1 MEFEMP
7 QLSVKDMAQRV
18 QQGIDAPEKAALRAL
33 DQISKNDGVLKAW
46 AFTIE
51 PRDVDALVGQAAAKG
66 PLAGIPVGIKDVINV
81 ADMPTRSGSLACNDA
96 PVQFDAASVGLLR
109 AAGAIPIG
117 KTVTAEFAFK
127 SPGATRNPVNIDHT
141 PGGSSSGSAA
151 AVAAG
156 MVPVALGT
164 QTGGSMIRPAAFC
177 GVIGYKPTFGSL
189 HRDGLKITCDSLDT
203 IGWYGRTVS
212 DVATVGQ
219 VLLPQYWA
227 VGGEPA
233 EKAGAA
239 QKNADQAS
247 LRDLKVTQLLAGWS
261 GRNLD
266 VEADKALDVAATD
279 LRNAGAAVEAIG
291 GPVGVLHQMIEAH
304 SVIMHYEFAQSLAP
318 VVRVHPGKLSAVLVN
333 AVIEGSKI
341 CPRQYLDMK
350 SIQIEFRDKWT
361 ALFQDADIILT
372 PSAPG
377 PAPSGIEGTGS
388 SIFNV
393 IWSLLGWPCIHLPTS
408 FAQNG
413 LPLGVQLVA
422 KPGADASLLSWAD
435 AIHRATD
442 RRL

>member
-1 MEFEMP
+1 MELEMA
-7 QLSVKDMAQRV
+7 QLSVKEIAQRV
-18 QQGIDAPEKAALRAL
+18 RQGLDAPERAAQRAL
-33 DQISKNDGVLKAW
+33 DQIRKHDGVLRAW
-46 AFTIE
+46 AFVMDAG
-51 PRDVDALVGQAAAKG
+51 DVGSLVGPTTLNG
-66 PLAGIPVGIKDVINV
+66 PLAGIPVGVKDVIDV
-81 ADMPTRSGSLACNDA
+81 ADMPTRSGSLACRDLS
-96 PVQFDAASVGLLR
+96 VQFDAASVGLLR

-177 GVIGYKPTFGSL
+177 GVIGFKPTFGSL
-189 HRDGLKITCDSLDT
+189 HRDGLKLTCDSLDT

-227 VGGEPA
+227 GGAQAAKAAVPA
-233 EKAGAA
+233 QNNK
-239 QKNADQAS
+239 D
-247 LRDLKVTQLLAGWS
+247 LTLVRDLKITHLSASWS
-261 GRNLD
+261 GTLLET
-266 VEADKALDVAATD
+266 EAENSLDVAAMD
-279 LRNAGAAVEAIG
+279 LRKAGAQVAASG
-291 GPVGVLHQMIEAH
+291 GPVAALHQMIEAH

-318 VVRVHPGKLSAVLVN
+318 VLRVQRDQLSTVLVN
-333 AVIEGSKI
+333 AVIQGGRI

-350 SIQIEFRDKWT
+350 SIQADFRDKWT
-361 ALFQDADIILT
+361 ELFHDADLILT

-377 PAPSGIEGTGS
+377 PAPTGIEGTGS

-393 IWSLLGWPCIHLPTS
+393 VWSLLGWPCIHLPTS
-408 FAQNG
+408 FAKNG

-422 KPGADASLLSWAD
+422 RPGADASLLSWAES
-435 AIHRATD
+435 IHRVID
-442 RRL
+442 RRA